1 MEGFVKVKDSHWM
14 PCTIAI
20 VGTAFAIL
28 AIDAFIDVDI
38 AIPVLYVAVV
48 LMSACVC
55 ERRSIIGVALICI
68 LFTTVGYALS
78 PGNLLGTTAIVNRL
92 LAFLAI
98 GITTFLV
105 LRDQSA
111 NKERDELASIV
122 ASSDDAIYSIDLND
136 RITSWNSAATR
147 IFGYKA
153 DEIVGQPITRII
165 PSDLQAKEMKVVAR
179 LQRGEQTDRDETV
192 RVAKGG
198 RLVDVAIT
206 VSPLR
211 DKSGNIVGASEIGR
225 NITDRKRAEEALRAS
240 RTELAHV
247 NRVTT
252 MGQLTAKIT
261 HEVNQPIAAA
271 LNNAAA
277 ALRFLDRN
285 PPDLAEVREAV
296 GCVVA
301 DARRAGDI
309 IGRFR
314 DHVRKSPPQ
323 KVSIDLT
330 ATIKEVICF
339 ARSEVAKNE
348 VSVQT
353 RFVDGLAPVYGDR
366 VQLQQVVFNLVLNA
380 VEAMSSVRDGGCRE
394 LLVSTEQCPPH
405 NVIVAVRD
413 TGPGIDPLN
422 RERAFEAFYTTKSNG
437 MGLGLSI
444 CRSII
449 EAHGGRLSASN
460 NNGAGATF
468 QVILPAGTQQGIVG
482 IG

>member
-1 MEGFVKVKDSHWM
+1 MVSCAPFGTTPTEARPSLVLLRDIRPLPMEGFVKVKDSHWM

-192 RVAKGG
+192 RVAKSRRSGG
-198 RLVDVAIT
+198 WF
-206 VSPLR
+206 
-211 DKSGNIVGASEIGR
+211 
-225 NITDRKRAEEALRAS
+225 
-240 RTELAHV
+240 
-247 NRVTT
+247 
-252 MGQLTAKIT
+252 GQLSIHVTPSVTSYIASWAATA
-261 HEVNQPIAAA
+261 
-271 LNNAAA
+271 
-277 ALRFLDRN
+277 
-285 PPDLAEVREAV
+285 
-296 GCVVA
+296 
-301 DARRAGDI
+301 
-309 IGRFR
+309 
-314 DHVRKSPPQ
+314 
-323 KVSIDLT
+323 
-330 ATIKEVICF
+330 
-339 ARSEVAKNE
+339 
-348 VSVQT
+348 
-353 RFVDGLAPVYGDR
+353 
-366 VQLQQVVFNLVLNA
+366 LQ
-380 VEAMSSVRDGGCRE
+380 C
-394 LLVSTEQCPPH
+394 T
-405 NVIVAVRD
+405 
-413 TGPGIDPLN
+413 
-422 RERAFEAFYTTKSNG
+422 
-437 MGLGLSI
+437 
-444 CRSII
+444 
-449 EAHGGRLSASN
+449 
-460 NNGAGATF
+460 
-468 QVILPAGTQQGIVG
+468 
-482 IG
+482 